1 MTEQTATDSPS
12 PFLTR
17 KQAASYLNVPEAWL
31 ARTGRAMVPSLKF
44 GGHVRYNMADLDR
57 WAVQQRTA

>member
-1 MTEQTATDSPS
+1 MTEQTASESPS

-31 ARTGRAMVPSLKF
+31 ARTGRTMVPALKF
-44 GGHVRYNMADLDR
+44 GGHVRYNVSDLDR
-57 WAVQQRTA
+57 WATQQRIA